1 MDENPR
7 IGIPDLRILFN
18 KVKRI
23 DDRELTVQVF
33 RALSKALADH
43 HWRVMKK
50 AEQRL

>member
-1 MDENPR
+1 MEENSR
-7 IGIPDLRILFN
+7 IGFVDVRILFN

-23 DDRELTVQVF
+23 NDQELTVQVF